1 MPRGRRAARC
11 PPAAPATCRCSTGR
25 EGCATRRRRPSWPC
39 DPRWSETA
47 PRDLRVRR
55 KGLGGMVEVIRFTRS
70 PLAFESTLRGVT
82 ALLDRSCIEA
92 TGPDAGVLLQSLL
105 SNDVD
110 GARPGRGVY
119 ALLLTP
125 KARVIFDVELFNTGH
140 GYVLAC
146 PPDRAQL
153 VLESILRAR
162 FRRKVELAPSAHAV
176 VWGEAAGALA
186 PRGEAGVGGGPADAL
201 ASRKTPA
208 GPHRL
213 LASAPDGL
221 EPADAWEVARVEAGL
236 PAFGREFGEDS
247 MPAEAGLVP
256 LAVSFT
262 KGCYPG
268 QEPVARLQYRGHA
281 NRGLRGLALS
291 GALPEPG
298 AAVLHGGRDGGRVG
312 SAVLSPRFGPIS
324 LAILRREVSEGDEV
338 TVAGSA
344 ARVRSLPFAA

>member
-1 MPRGRRAARC
+1 
-11 PPAAPATCRCSTGR
+11 
-25 EGCATRRRRPSWPC
+25 
-39 DPRWSETA
+39 
-47 PRDLRVRR
+47 
-55 KGLGGMVEVIRFTRS
+55 
-70 PLAFESTLRGVT
+70 VT

-110 GARPGRGVY
+110 GAQPGGAVY

-125 KARVIFDVELFNTGH
+125 KARVISDVELFNTGH

-153 VLESILRAR
+153 VLESIVRAR
-162 FRRKVELAPSAHAV
+162 FRRKVELAPSTHAV
-176 VWGEAAGALA
+176 VWGEAA
-186 PRGEAGVGGGPADAL
+186 DAL
-201 ASRKTPA
+201 ASLQTPA

-213 LASAPDGL
+213 LASTPDGV

-236 PAFGREFGEDS
+236 PAFGRDFGEDS

-298 AAVLHGGRDGGRVG
+298 AAVLHGDREVGRVG

-324 LAILRREVSEGDEV
+324 LAVLRREVSDGDEV

-344 ARVRSLPFAA
+344 ARVRPLPFAA

>member
-1 MPRGRRAARC
+1 
-11 PPAAPATCRCSTGR
+11 
-25 EGCATRRRRPSWPC
+25 
-39 DPRWSETA
+39 
-47 PRDLRVRR
+47 
-55 KGLGGMVEVIRFTRS
+55 MV
-70 PLAFESTLRGVT
+70 PSTLPGVT

-92 TGPDAGVLLQSLL
+92 TGVDAGVLLQSLL

-110 GARPGRGVY
+110 SAQPGGAVY

-125 KARVIFDVELFNTGH
+125 KARVISDVELFNTGH

-153 VLESILRAR
+153 VLESIVRAR
-162 FRRKVELAPSAHAV
+162 FRRKVELAPSPHAV
-176 VWGEAAGALA
+176 VWGDAT
-186 PRGEAGVGGGPADAL
+186 DAL
-201 ASRKTPA
+201 ASLETPA

-213 LASAPDGL
+213 LASAPDGV

-236 PAFGREFGEDS
+236 PAFGREFGQDS

-298 AAVLHGGRDGGRVG
+298 AAVLHGDRDVGRVG

-324 LAILRREVSEGDEV
+324 LAVLRREVSDGDEV
-338 TVAGSA
+338 TVAGTA
-344 ARVRSLPFAA
+344 ARVRPLPFAA